1 MNFHNDEWI
10 MNKVKEHYEEAL
22 NFFPEDRIVG
32 LFL

>member
-1 MNFHNDEWI
+1 MNFHSDEWI
-10 MNKVKEHYEEAL
+10 FNKLKEHYKEAL